1 MKAAFFSFSS
11 PRHEFFVVTHKN
23 RPQNLKSLHQSSCNG
38 IGNFCYKSFW
48 RIVAYDD
55 AYQPH
60 YHSMHYLTYTFFL
73 SKTYPSLGWSS
84 IFINMGSLQPHDFL
98 IIFRSISA
106 QCLNY
111 WHWRPITPIDWQ
123 LCLFFFS
130 KVFRVHELF
139 ALFWIC
145 YFYFCHILMSAPF
158 FLVCYVC
165 CLCHSCVL
173 LMLAKR

>member
-1 MKAAFFSFSS
+1 MALETFATKASEELLLMMM
-11 PRHEFFVVTHKN
+11 RTTL
-23 RPQNLKSLHQSSCNG
+23 PQYALSNVN
-38 IGNFCYKSFW
+38 
-48 RIVAYDD
+48 
-55 AYQPH
+55 
-60 YHSMHYLTYTFFL
+60 FFL
-73 SKTYPSLGWSS
+73 SKTYPSLGRSS

-145 YFYFCHILMSAPF
+145 YFYFCHILMSAP
-158 FLVCYVC
+158 LLP
-165 CLCHSCVL
+165 CLLRL
-173 LMLAKR
+173 LFVPFMRFVDAGKKIRFISSI